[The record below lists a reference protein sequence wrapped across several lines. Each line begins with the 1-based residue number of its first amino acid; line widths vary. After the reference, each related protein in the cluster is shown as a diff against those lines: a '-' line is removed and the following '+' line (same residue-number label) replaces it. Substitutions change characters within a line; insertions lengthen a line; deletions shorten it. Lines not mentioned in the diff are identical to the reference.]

1 MVRKPMM
8 LVALGVLL
16 GAQVVYAQEAGEAK
30 LVRFEALAKVG
41 DLVATDKGAGVTVLK
56 PGAQVAVAAVPY
68 KAYPYGTVFTV
79 PEGAKVRVNL
89 ETFTYM
95 VVRGPAKFSPKSN
108 EDWTA
113 VTVAADYGEFN
124 IAVDDRVQPGQFQV
138 VTPLGTFGAMVGR
151 SKLQMDPVRPGEELG
166 EENFSFRLLSGTAN
180 FQGKHFTVPELTQ
193 ANAFTGA
200 EASVGLTELTG
211 RVGEMKLDLPS
222 GAGKTTE
229 FPLQPGSSVKITRA
243 KAKGSDNWTVSVLTL
258 YNNGKA
264 KNYFAYVENRGDGF
278 RTGELFDEVFA
289 EEEEGEE
296 LGEEGADEGTSA
308 SAGDDFD
315 DFGDGD
321 LL

>member
-8 LVALGVLL
+8 LVALSVLL
-16 GAQVVYAQEAGEAK
+16 GAQMVYAQEAGEAK
-30 LVRFEALAKVG
+30 LVRFEALAKVSESAG
-41 DLVATDKGAGVTVLK
+41 DCANVTVLK
-56 PGAQVAVAAVPY
+56 PGAEEAVPLVPY

-79 PEGAKVRVNL
+79 AEGAKMRLNF
-89 ETFTYM
+89 EPFTYV

-138 VTPLGTFGAMVGR
+138 VTPLGTFGALVGR
-151 SKLQMDPVRPGEELG
+151 SKLRMDQVAPGVELTD
-166 EENFSFRLLSGTAN
+166 ENFSFRLLSGTAS
-180 FQGKHFTVPELTQ
+180 FQGKHFAAAELGQT
-193 ANAFTGA
+193 NAFSAT
-200 EASVGLTELTG
+200 EATAGLTEVTG
-211 RVGEMKLDLPS
+211 RVGEVKLDLPS
-222 GAGKTTE
+222 GAGKTTT
-229 FPLQPGSSVKITRA
+229 FPLQPGSTVKITRA
-243 KAKGSDNWTVSVLTL
+243 KARASDNWTVSVLTL

-296 LGEEGADEGTSA
+296 LGEEGEGDA
-308 SAGDDFD
+308 GAAGDDFD
-315 DFGDGD
+315 DFDDGD